1 MFWSAFRLALSAIRR
16 NIGRSMLTVLG
27 VVIGVAAVI
36 TMVNVGA
43 GATQAVSDQISS
55 LGSNLLM
62 VRPGQRLGPGGG
74 GGTRAPPF
82 RAADVEAVRRL
93 SGLSAVSG
101 FETTGVVAVFGAE
114 NWSTT
119 AVGANQPYF
128 VARKLELS
136 SGRTFNEAEEQAGRA
151 VCVLGQTV
159 RKELYGER
167 DPVGTRLRVR
177 QFSCDVIGLLKAKGQ
192 AAMGQD
198 QDDVI
203 VLPLRTVQRRLTGSQ
218 DIGSIAIAVSDA
230 ASVDRVKSQLADVL
244 RERRRIGRNE
254 DDDFNIL
261 DTRQIAEAATGTTK
275 VMTGLLAAVAAV
287 SLVVGGIGIMNVML
301 VSVTER
307 TREIGVRL
315 AIGALEGDVLMQF
328 LIEAVT
334 LSVIGGLLGLVLA
347 LIATAILAQVMH
359 VPLVFDPLTNL
370 MAFSISA
377 TIGVVFGYFPAR
389 RAARL
394 DPIDA
399 LRHE

>member
-1 MFWSAFRLALSAIRR
+1 MFWSALRLALSAIRR
-16 NIGRSMLTVLG
+16 NIARSLLTVLG

-43 GATQAVSDQISS
+43 GATRAVSDQISS

-74 GGTRAPPF
+74 GATRAPPF

-93 SGLSAVSG
+93 PHLNAVSG
-101 FETTGVVAVFGAE
+101 FETTGVVAVLGAE

-119 AVGANQPYF
+119 AVGADRPYF
-128 VARKLELS
+128 TARKLELA
-136 SGRTFNEAEEQAGRA
+136 SGRVFSEAEEQAGRA

-159 RKELYGER
+159 RNELYGER
-167 DPVGTRLRVR
+167 DPIGTRLRVR
-177 QFSCDVIGLLKAKGQ
+177 QFSCDVIGLLTAKGQ

-218 DIGSIAIAVSDA
+218 DIGSIAIAVTDE
-230 ASVDRVKSQLADVL
+230 ASIDQVKTQLADL
-244 RERRRIGRNE
+244 MRERRRIGRNE

-347 LIATAILAQVMH
+347 LIATAILAQMMQ
-359 VPLVFDPLTNL
+359 VPLIFDPVTNL

>member
-1 MFWSAFRLALSAIRR
+1 MFWSALRLALSAIRR
-16 NIGRSMLTVLG
+16 NIARSMLTVLG

-43 GATQAVSDQISS
+43 GATRSVSDQIAG

-62 VRPGQRLGPGGG
+62 VRPGQRMGPGG
-74 GGTRAPPF
+74 GGTRAPSF
-82 RAADVEAVRRL
+82 RADDVEAVSRL

-101 FETTGVVAVFGAE
+101 FETTGAVAVFGAE

-119 AVGANQPYF
+119 AVGASRPYF
-128 VARKLELS
+128 VARKLDLA
-136 SGRTFNEAEEQAGRA
+136 SGRIFSEAEEEAGRA
-151 VCVLGQTV
+151 VCILGQTV
-159 RKELYGER
+159 RKELYGEG

-177 QFSCDVIGLLKAKGQ
+177 QFSCEVIGLLEAKGQ

-203 VLPLRTVQRRLTGSQ
+203 ILPLRTVQRRLTGSQ
-218 DIGSIAIAVSDA
+218 DIGSIAIAVADEGSMDQ
-230 ASVDRVKSQLADVL
+230 VKAQLAELL
-244 RERRRIGRNE
+244 RDRRRIGRSE

-261 DTRQIAEAATGTTK
+261 DTRQIAEAATGATE

-334 LSVIGGLLGLVLA
+334 LSVIGGLLGLALA
-347 LIATAILAQVMH
+347 LIATAILAQVLH
-359 VPLVFDPLTNL
+359 VPFIFDPVTNL

-377 TIGVVFGYFPAR
+377 AIGVIFGYFPAR

>member
-1 MFWSAFRLALSAIRR
+1 MFWSALRLALSAIRR
-16 NIGRSMLTVLG
+16 NIARSMLTVLG

-43 GATQAVSDQISS
+43 GATQAVSDQIAS

-82 RAADVEAVRRL
+82 RAADVEAVSRL
-93 SGLSAVSG
+93 PGLSAVSG

-114 NWSTT
+114 NWSTS
-119 AVGANQPYF
+119 AVGANRPYF
-128 VARKLELS
+128 AARKLELA
-136 SGRTFNEAEEQAGRA
+136 SGRIFNEAEEEAGRA

-159 RKELYGER
+159 RKELYRER
-167 DPVGTRLRVR
+167 NPVGTRLRVR
-177 QFSCDVIGLLKAKGQ
+177 QFSCEVIGLLKAKGQ

-203 VLPLRTVQRRLTGSQ
+203 LLPLRTVQRRLTGSQ
-218 DIGSIAIAVSDA
+218 DIGSIAIAVADE
-230 ASVDRVKSQLADVL
+230 ASGDRVKSQLAELL

-254 DDDFNIL
+254 DDDFNVL

-275 VMTGLLAAVAAV
+275 VMTALLAAVAAV

-315 AIGALEGDVLMQF
+315 AIGALEGDVLLQF

-334 LSVIGGLLGLVLA
+334 LSVIGGLLGLVVA
-347 LIATAILAQVMH
+347 VIATAILAQVMH
-359 VPLVFDPLTNL
+359 VPLIFDPLTNL

-377 TIGVVFGYFPAR
+377 TVGVIFGYFPAR

>member
-1 MFWSAFRLALSAIRR
+1 MFWGAFRLALSAIQR
-16 NIGRSMLTVLG
+16 NIARSMLTVLG

-74 GGTRAPPF
+74 GATRAVPF
-82 RAADVEAVRRL
+82 RAADVEAVSRL
-93 SGLSAVSG
+93 PGLSAVSG

-119 AVGANQPYF
+119 AVGANRPYF
-128 VARKLELS
+128 TARQLELA
-136 SGRTFNEAEEQAGRA
+136 SGRIFTEAEEQAGRA
-151 VCVLGQTV
+151 VCVVGQTV
-159 RKELYGER
+159 RIELYGER

-203 VLPLRTVQRRLTGSQ
+203 VLPLRTVQRRITGSQ
-218 DIGSIAIAVSDA
+218 DIGSIAIAVADA
-230 ASVDRVKSQLADVL
+230 ASVDQVKSQLADL
-244 RERRRIGRNE
+244 MRERRRIGRNE

-334 LSVIGGLLGLVLA
+334 LSVIGGLLGLVVA
-347 LIATAILAQVMH
+347 MVATAILAQVMH
-359 VPLVFDPLTNL
+359 LPLIFDPLTNL

-377 TIGVVFGYFPAR
+377 TIGVIFGYFPAR